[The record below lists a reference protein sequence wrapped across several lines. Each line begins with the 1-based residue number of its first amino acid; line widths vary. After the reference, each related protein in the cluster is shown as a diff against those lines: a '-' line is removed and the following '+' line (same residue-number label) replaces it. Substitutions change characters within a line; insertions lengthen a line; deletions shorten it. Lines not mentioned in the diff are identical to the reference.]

1 MDYTAWMRS
10 GGFEGNGLE
19 MEGLCERGNGQA
31 LEELGSSGVGQIVRR
46 HSKAKVV
53 WVRDRYGKT
62 ACHYQL

>member
-1 MDYTAWMRS
+1 VGLKGMDWRW
-10 GGFEGNGLE
+10 
-19 MEGLCERGNGQA
+19 EGLCERGNGQA